1 MDSRTETIPDPTTPD
16 VGREQMSKWYQRFL
30 TVGFLGACAL
40 AMIGWFTALAWGAI
54 SLARWLFF

>member
-1 MDSRTETIPDPTTPD
+1 MDSHTETIPDGATPD
-16 VGREQMSKWYQRFL
+16 VGASKWYQRFL
-30 TVGFLGACAL
+30 TVGFLGTCAL